1 MNYQRRYDATNRIQ
15 SFQVNWISK
24 ASAAQRAGRAGR
36 TGPGHCYRLYS
47 SALYEHYFESFSQP
61 EILRTPIEGV
71 VLQMKSMGI
80 DTVVNFPFPTP
91 PDTQALKKAETVLT
105 HLGAVSS
112 TPLTS
117 SATSEISI
125 ATIGGKITSLG
136 KSMSLFPLAPRFSR
150 MLVSGQQHGCLPYV
164 ITIVSIMTVGD
175 PFLHEEGLGEGNDSD
190 DESNDGLEYIKSER
204 LKAKEIRRTRR
215 KAFFERQQVPSVE
228 FLTTR
233 R

>member
-1 MNYQRRYDATNRIQ
+1 MLSHRSYQRRYDATSCIQ

-47 SALYEHYFESFSQP
+47 SALYEHYFEQFSQP

-91 PDTQALKKAETVLT
+91 PNTQALKKAETVLT

-112 TPLTS
+112 TPLVS
-117 SATSEISI
+117 SATPEVSI
-125 ATIGGKITSLG
+125 ATIGGRITSLG
-136 KSMSLFPLAPRFSR
+136 KSMSLFPLVPRYAR
-150 MLVSGQQHGCLPYV
+150 MLVTGQQHGCLPYV

-175 PFLHEEGLGEGNDSD
+175 PFLHEEVIGDSKNSD
-190 DESNDGLEYIKSER
+190 DEDNDDLKCIKSEQV
-204 LKAKEIRRTRR
+204 KAKEARRARR
-215 KAFFERQQVPSVE
+215 KAFFETQKVLPV
-228 FLTTR
+228 
-233 R
+233 

>member
-1 MNYQRRYDATNRIQ
+1 MQ

-47 SALYEHYFESFSQP
+47 SALYEHYFEQFSQP

-91 PDTQALKKAETVLT
+91 PETQALKKAETVLT

-112 TPLTS
+112 TPLLS
-117 SATSEISI
+117 SATQQVSI

-136 KSMSLFPLAPRFSR
+136 KSMSLFPLAPRYSR
-150 MLVSGQQHGCLPYV
+150 MLVAGQQHGCLPYV

-175 PFLHEEGLGEGNDSD
+175 PFLHEEGLGDSKYSD
-190 DESNDGLEYIKSER
+190 DENNDELQYLKNER
-204 LKAKEIRRTRR
+204 VKAKEVRRARR
-215 KAFFERQQVPSVE
+215 KAFFETQKVPPV
-228 FLTTR
+228 
-233 R
+233 

>member
-1 MNYQRRYDATNRIQ
+1 
-15 SFQVNWISK
+15 
-24 ASAAQRAGRAGR
+24 
-36 TGPGHCYRLYS
+36 
-47 SALYEHYFESFSQP
+47 
-61 EILRTPIEGV
+61 
-71 VLQMKSMGI
+71 MGI

-112 TPLTS
+112 TPLAS

-136 KSMSLFPLAPRFSR
+136 KSMSLFPLAPRYSR

-175 PFLHEEGLGEGNDSD
+175 PFLHEEGLGECNDSE
-190 DESNDGLEYIKSER
+190 DENNDELEYIKRER
-204 LKAKEIRRTRR
+204 LRAKEIRRTRR
-215 KAFFERQQVPSVE
+215 KAFFETQQVSLVT
-228 FLTTR
+228 FITTQR
-233 R
+233 